1 MSPKSFRKN
10 VLVWRREMLLI
21 ALKTLNNEHDAEDVI
36 QEVFLKLWVARASL
50 HKIEKIEAYLTTMV
64 KNRCLDKIK
73 LKKQNVDVAEVPIV
87 SGQTFEE
94 DFQNKETVEIIA
106 YLIEQLPEL
115 QKMMI
120 KMHDMDGYTTVEIA
134 KNTGTSVEAI
144 RMNLSRARKR
154 VRDMYQQYL
163 DHEK

>member
-10 VLVWRREMLLI
+10 VLVWRRKMLLI

-73 LKKQNVDVAEVPIV
+73 LKKQNVDVTEVPIV

-115 QKMMI
+115 QKIMI
-120 KMHDMDGYTTVEIA
+120 KMHDMDGYTTAEIA